1 MGRARGGGGPALG
14 SANGAARGAGPGA
27 RRRRLAAMGLR
38 RAVRL
43 LPSPPGSARTQ
54 PPRVPAPLSLS
65 LSLGGSLAL
74 GGSLGLSVTPDLPP
88 LSLSLSLGGSLALGG
103 VPGALSPLGPSRSL
117 SVGLRISL
125 DYWWTT
131 KVELRGLDQ
140 TSPAYV
146 SGLSRCH
153 RRAGQRLL
161 RGALCQPGTS
171 PLYVSGLSRC
181 HRRAGQRLLR
191 GALCQPCNSP
201 SYLSGLSRCH
211 RRAGQ
216 RLLRGALSN
225 GGLYVK
231 LGQGLCALEHLL
243 PPELTDSLRPLEDS
257 ASPRGHQEVD
267 ELFLEDFQ
275 TTPSGMFRDF
285 DYEPVAAASLAQVHR
300 ATLPDGTPVAVKVQY
315 LDLRDRFEGDIR
327 TLELLLRLVEFMHP
341 DFALG
346 WVLQELKGTLALEL
360 DFENEARNSERC
372 GRDLGHLRGV
382 TVPRVHWGHCSKT
395 HLGYTQTHLGHLR
408 GVTVPRVHWGHCS
421 KRVLTA
427 DFCEGCKITNVEGIR
442 AMGLGLRDTAEKLIQ
457 VFAEQIF
464 YTGFIHADPH
474 PGNVLVQRGPD
485 GRAQLVLLDHGLYET
500 LSERDRVSLCGLWR
514 SIVMRDHDGMR
525 DRAEELGV
533 KDYLLF
539 SEMLLQRPLSR
550 DSRLLGPP
558 GSHLAGPRPEAPLLR
573 GAPEGH
579 LSAEERE
586 YLRGTAAR
594 RFPHMVQV
602 LRQLPR
608 PMLLVFRNI
617 NTVRSVHA
625 ALGAPADRY
634 GIMARR

>member
-1 MGRARGGGGPALG
+1 MAG
-14 SANGAARGAGPGA
+14 SVVAPGA
-27 RRRRLAAMGLR
+27 VSPGLCVTF
-38 RAVRL
+38 ALCPQVSPCDL
-43 LPSPPGSARTQ
+43 CPLPCAPRC
-54 PPRVPAPLSLS
+54 PRVSPGL
-65 LSLGGSLAL
+65 SLAL
-74 GGSLGLSVTPDLPP
+74 GGSLT
-88 LSLSLSLGGSLALGG
+88 LGGSLGLSLALAEPPRRRRARLLLEGTARFG
-103 VPGALSPLGPSRSL
+103 RSL
-117 SVGLRISL
+117 WVGLRISL

-140 TSPAYV
+140 NSPAYA
-146 SGLSRCH
+146 SAMSRCH

-161 RGALCQPGTS
+161 Q
-171 PLYVSGLSRC
+171 
-181 HRRAGQRLLR
+181 
-191 GALCQPCNSP
+191 
-201 SYLSGLSRCH
+201 
-211 RRAGQ
+211 
-216 RLLRGALSN
+216 GALSN

-231 LGQGLCALEHLL
+231 LGQGLCAMEHLL
-243 PPELTDSLRPLEDS
+243 PPELTDTLRPLEDS
-257 ASPRGHQEVD
+257 ASPRGHREVD

-382 TVPRVHWGHCSKT
+382 TVPRVHWGHCSK
-395 HLGYTQTHLGHLR
+395 
-408 GVTVPRVHWGHCS
+408 
-421 KRVLTA
+421 RVLTA
-427 DFCEGCKITNVEGIR
+427 DFCEGCKITNVEGIQ

-550 DSRLLGPP
+550 DSRLLG
-558 GSHLAGPRPEAPLLR
+558 
-573 GAPEGH
+573 GH

-586 YLRGTAAR
+586 YMRSMAAR
-594 RFPHMVQV
+594 RFPHVVQV

-617 NTVRSVHA
+617 NTVRSVHG

-634 GIMARR
+634 GIMARSAVRSWSRLRGGSAGSLRQRLHLGWERLRFEMALRLEWLRFRVAAAALRLLSRWGALPLPLPRGEHLQHLQHLLRA

>member
-1 MGRARGGGGPALG
+1 
-14 SANGAARGAGPGA
+14 
-27 RRRRLAAMGLR
+27 MGLR

-43 LPSPPGSARTQ
+43 LPL
-54 PPRVPAPLSLS
+54 PPRRARGAPERARGAPAGRCCPW
-65 LSLGGSLAL
+65 GSPWPW
-74 GGSLGLSVTPDLPP
+74 GGSLGV
-88 LSLSLSLGGSLALGG
+88 SLALAEPPQRRRARILLEG
-103 VPGALSPLGPSRSL
+103 VGRFCRSL

-131 KVELRGLDQ
+131 KVELRGLEQD
-140 TSPAYV
+140 SPAY
-146 SGLSRCH
+146 LSAMSLCH

-161 RGALCQPGTS
+161 Q
-171 PLYVSGLSRC
+171 
-181 HRRAGQRLLR
+181 
-191 GALCQPCNSP
+191 
-201 SYLSGLSRCH
+201 
-211 RRAGQ
+211 
-216 RLLRGALSN
+216 GALSN

-231 LGQGLCALEHLL
+231 LGQGLCAMDHLL
-243 PPELTDSLRPLEDS
+243 PPEVTMTLRPLEDS

-327 TLELLLRLVEFMHP
+327 TVELLLRLVEFMHP
-341 DFALG
+341 DFSLG

-382 TVPRVHWGHCSKT
+382 R
-395 HLGYTQTHLGHLR
+395 
-408 GVTVPRVHWGHCS
+408 VPRVHWGHCS

-525 DRAEELGV
+525 ERAEELGV

-558 GSHLAGPRPEAPLLR
+558 GSHLAGPRPEAPPGPARPLR

-586 YLRGTAAR
+586 YLRGMAAR

-617 NTVRSVHA
+617 NTVRSVHG
-625 ALGAPADRY
+625 ALGAPADSAVRSWSRLR
-634 GIMARR
+634 GGPARSLRQRLHLGWERLRFEMALRLEWLRFRGGGGCAAAAEPLGGAAGRGAPAAAAARLSPKNG